1 MIIRAILRFIFRR
14 ATNTIASKRILPR
27 RTMRKGREVQLPGTR
42 QEWLGYILAFL
53 AGYLALVFFLS
64 VLNHINHGKHS
75 IAFLA
80 INLTLGILLAATA
93 LIAWRYLI
101 SVAYWEDEESF
112 TKTDIFGRERTVK
125 YADITHWVMVS
136 HYNSYYIRVKTAESR
151 WIIISYAIYRMPLLL
166 RALIERESAG
176 DFESHPLKR
185 ESRIAQLVAEFDVQ
199 ILTLQRE
206 EEKTGRDLLF
216 AYPWYD
222 EERYTENAKYEV
234 YGMTSSGE
242 KLTEPRHCEEAQRAD
257 EAINN
262 G

>member
-14 ATNTIASKRILPR
+14 ATNTIASRRILPR
-27 RTMRKGREVQLPGTR
+27 RATRKGREVQLPGTR
-42 QEWLGYILAFL
+42 QEWLGYILSFL
-53 AGYLALVFFLS
+53 AGYLALVFFLT

-93 LIAWRYLI
+93 LVAWRYLI

-112 TKTDIFGRERTVK
+112 TKTNIFGKERTIK
-125 YADITHWVMVS
+125 YADITNWVMVNR
-136 HYNSYYIRVKTAESR
+136 YNSYYIRVKTAESR

-176 DFESHPLKR
+176 AFEEHPLKR

-206 EEKTGRDLLF
+206 EEKTGRDLLSG
-216 AYPWYD
+216 YSWYD
-222 EERYTENAKYEV
+222 EERYTANVNYEV

-242 KLTEPRHCEEAQRAD
+242 KLT
-257 EAINN
+257 N
-262 G
+262 GDAPEQTPQPDDN

>member
-53 AGYLALVFFLS
+53 AGYLALVFFLT
-64 VLNHINHGKHS
+64 VINHVNHGKHS
-75 IAFLA
+75 LVLLA
-80 INLTLGILLAATA
+80 INLTLGILLASIA

-101 SVAYWEDEESF
+101 SVAYWEDEKSF
-112 TKTDIFGRERTVK
+112 TKTNLFGKERTIQ
-125 YADITHWVMVS
+125 YADITQWVMVNR
-136 HYNSYYIRVKTAESR
+136 YNSYYIRVKTAEGR

-166 RALIERESAG
+166 RALIEREAAG
-176 DFESHPLKR
+176 VFEEHPLKR

-199 ILTLQRE
+199 ILNLQRE
-206 EEKTGRDLLF
+206 EEKTGRDLLSG
-216 AYPWYD
+216 YSWYD
-222 EERYTENAKYEV
+222 EERYAASANYEV

-242 KLTEPRHCEEAQRAD
+242 KLAD
-257 EAINN
+257 EDEN
-262 G
+262 